1 MINIDLRVIE
11 RVFVEA
17 DEKYLKISA
26 IGYDDE
32 DITID
37 GIFNMAVYSSYF
49 HEEEFVKV
57 KGTCTFRIP
66 KLEVLNNPGALAEL
80 KIDDIEI
87 YSIYLPD
94 GETLINDEKDFEE
107 FLKVDYD
114 TLISDIFDFSEISFH
129 TKTLAIE

>member
-17 DEKYLKISA
+17 DEKYLKIAS

-32 DITID
+32 DMTID

-94 GETLINDEKDFEE
+94 SETLINDEKDFEE

-129 TKTLAIE
+129 TKTLVVE

>member
-32 DITID
+32 NITID
-37 GIFNMAVYSSYF
+37 GIFNMAVYSSYYE
-49 HEEEFVKV
+49 EEEFVKV

>member
-17 DEKYLKISA
+17 DEKYLKIAS

-32 DITID
+32 DITIE
-37 GIFNMAVYSSYF
+37 GIFNMATYSSYF
-49 HEEEFVKV
+49 EEEEFVKV

-66 KLEVLNNPGALAEL
+66 KLEVLNHPGALAEL

-94 GETLINDEKDFEE
+94 SETLINDEKDFEE

-129 TKTLAIE
+129 TKTLAVE

>member
-17 DEKYLKISA
+17 DEKYLKIAS

-32 DITID
+32 DITIE
-37 GIFNMAVYSSYF
+37 GIFNMATYSSYF
-49 HEEEFVKV
+49 EEEEFVKV

-66 KLEVLNNPGALAEL
+66 KLEVLNNPCALVEL
-80 KIDDIEI
+80 KIDDIGI

-94 GETLINDEKDFEE
+94 SETLINDEKEFEE

-114 TLISDIFDFSEISFH
+114 TLITDIFDFSEISFH
-129 TKTLAIE
+129 TKTLAVD

>member
-17 DEKYLKISA
+17 DEKYLKIAS

-32 DITID
+32 DITIE

-49 HEEEFVKV
+49 EEEEFVRV
-57 KGTCTFRIP
+57 KGTCTFIIP

-80 KIDDIEI
+80 KIDDIDI

-94 GETLINDEKDFEE
+94 RETLINDEKEFEE

-129 TKTLAIE
+129 TKTLAVD

>member
-17 DEKYLKISA
+17 DEKYLKIAS

-32 DITID
+32 DITIE

-49 HEEEFVKV
+49 EEEEFVKV

-66 KLEVLNNPGALAEL
+66 KLEVLNNPCALAEL

-94 GETLINDEKDFEE
+94 SETLINDEKDFEE

>member
-17 DEKYLKISA
+17 DEKYLKIAS

-32 DITID
+32 DITIG
-37 GIFNMAVYSSYF
+37 GIFNMPIYSSYY
-49 HEEEFVKV
+49 EEEFVKV

-66 KLEVLNNPGALAEL
+66 KLEALNNPGALAEL

-94 GETLINDEKDFEE
+94 SETLINNEKDFEE

>member
-17 DEKYLKISA
+17 DEKYLKIAS

-32 DITID
+32 DITIE

-49 HEEEFVKV
+49 EQEEFVKV

-66 KLEVLNNPGALAEL
+66 KLEVLNNPCALVEL

-94 GETLINDEKDFEE
+94 SETLINDEKEFEE

-114 TLISDIFDFSEISFH
+114 TLITDIFDFSEISFH
-129 TKTLAIE
+129 TKTLAVD

>member
-17 DEKYLKISA
+17 DEKYLKIAS

-32 DITID
+32 DITIE
-37 GIFNMAVYSSYF
+37 GIFNMATYSSYF
-49 HEEEFVKV
+49 EEEEFVKV

-94 GETLINDEKDFEE
+94 SETPINDEKEFEE

-114 TLISDIFDFSEISFH
+114 TLITDIFDFSEISFH
-129 TKTLAIE
+129 TKTLAVD

>member
-17 DEKYLKISA
+17 DEKYLKIAS

-37 GIFNMAVYSSYF
+37 GIFNMAVYSSYY
-49 HEEEFVKV
+49 EKEEFVKV
-57 KGTCTFRIP
+57 KGSCTFRIP
-66 KLEVLNNPGALAEL
+66 KLEVLNNLGALAEL

>member
-17 DEKYLKISA
+17 DEKYLKIST

-32 DITID
+32 DITIE
-37 GIFNMAVYSSYF
+37 GIFNMAVYSSYYK
-49 HEEEFVKV
+49 EEEFVKV

-94 GETLINDEKDFEE
+94 SETLINDEKDFEE

>member
-17 DEKYLKISA
+17 DEKYLKIAS

-32 DITID
+32 DITIE
-37 GIFNMAVYSSYF
+37 GIFNMATYSSYF
-49 HEEEFVKV
+49 EEEEFVKV

-94 GETLINDEKDFEE
+94 SETLINDEKEFEE

-114 TLISDIFDFSEISFH
+114 TLITDIFDFSEINFH
-129 TKTLAIE
+129 TKTLAVD

>member
-37 GIFNMAVYSSYF
+37 GIFNMAVYSSYYK
-49 HEEEFVKV
+49 EEEFVKV

-94 GETLINDEKDFEE
+94 SETLINDEKDFEE

-114 TLISDIFDFSEISFH
+114 TLISDIFDFSEINFH

>member
-17 DEKYLKISA
+17 DEKYLKIAS

-32 DITID
+32 DITIE

-49 HEEEFVKV
+49 EQEEFVKV

-66 KLEVLNNPGALAEL
+66 KLEVLNNPCALVEL
-80 KIDDIEI
+80 KIDDIGI

-94 GETLINDEKDFEE
+94 SETLINDEKEFEE

-114 TLISDIFDFSEISFH
+114 TLITDIFDFSEISFH
-129 TKTLAIE
+129 TKTLAVD

>member
-17 DEKYLKISA
+17 DEKYLKIAS

-32 DITID
+32 DITIE

-49 HEEEFVKV
+49 EEEEFVKV

-94 GETLINDEKDFEE
+94 SETLINDEKDFEE

>member
-17 DEKYLKISA
+17 DEKYLKIAS

-37 GIFNMAVYSSYF
+37 SIFNMAVYSSYYE
-49 HEEEFVKV
+49 EEEFVKV

-66 KLEVLNNPGALAEL
+66 KLEVLNNPDALAKL
-80 KIDDIEI
+80 KIDDIEV

-94 GETLINDEKDFEE
+94 SETLINDEKDFEE

>member
-17 DEKYLKISA
+17 DEKYLKIAS

-37 GIFNMAVYSSYF
+37 GIFNIAVYSSYF
-49 HEEEFVKV
+49 DKEEFVKV
-57 KGTCTFRIP
+57 KGTCTFGIP
-66 KLEVLNNPGALAEL
+66 KLEVLNHPGALADL

-94 GETLINDEKDFEE
+94 SETLINEEKEFEE

-114 TLISDIFDFSEISFH
+114 TLITDIFDFSEINFH
-129 TKTLAIE
+129 TKTLAVD

>member
-94 GETLINDEKDFEE
+94 GETLINDAKDFEE

>member
-17 DEKYLKISA
+17 DEKYLKIAS

-32 DITID
+32 DITIE

-49 HEEEFVKV
+49 EEEEFVKV

-66 KLEVLNNPGALAEL
+66 KLEVLNNPCALVEL

-94 GETLINDEKDFEE
+94 SETLINDEKEFEE

-114 TLISDIFDFSEISFH
+114 TLITDIFDFSEISFH
-129 TKTLAIE
+129 TKTLAVD